1 MYNTQNAKH
10 FEASRTIA
18 CDSRLHRRVDEY
30 RELTDARSVHVTKPV
45 RMSDTIHSSENL
57 HFCSGQMLG
66 WPRLEARQGIA
77 QSRWHSTNLARTL
90 VEFGTMRGLKFTDDG
105 EGKTGE

>member
-1 MYNTQNAKH
+1 
-10 FEASRTIA
+10 
-18 CDSRLHRRVDEY
+18 
-30 RELTDARSVHVTKPV
+30 
-45 RMSDTIHSSENL
+45 
-57 HFCSGQMLG
+57 MLG